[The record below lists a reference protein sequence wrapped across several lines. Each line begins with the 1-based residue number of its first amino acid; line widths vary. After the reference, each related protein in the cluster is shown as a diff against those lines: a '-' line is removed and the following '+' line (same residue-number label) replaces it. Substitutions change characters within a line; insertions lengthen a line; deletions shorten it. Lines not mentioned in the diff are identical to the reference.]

1 MLWLYVS
8 LGIANIT
15 LYPLIKIILGEQ
27 IVNYCESTTVVLFSR
42 DPQHSLEPAAVK
54 EMQKNIPS
62 KGLSPLVGTG
72 MPSSASLST
81 GLRFLGEQS
90 WIRYI
95 VMLFEKYKKGKY
107 V

>member
-1 MLWLYVS
+1 MTDLLCS
-8 LGIANIT
+8 GCIFSMSMANIR
-15 LYPLIKIILGEQ
+15 LKVILRKT
-27 IVNYCESTTVVLFSR
+27 IVNTQSTAVVLFSW

-62 KGLSPLVGTG
+62 RGLSPLVGSG

-90 WIRYI
+90 WIRYFH
-95 VMLFEKYKKGKY
+95 VGCYK
-107 V
+107 